1 MFAMLP
7 LALDVQVQKTVVIA
21 RGRPGE
27 QRYALLHAAGC
38 ERIVLYNDL
47 AEAWACNAEALL
59 YQRLPE
65 PEELAGARVVFIAG
79 VPLEIAE
86 PLANAA
92 RATGALV
99 NVEDVLPLCD
109 FHVPA
114 IVRRGDLLISVS
126 TGGRAPG
133 LAQRL
138 RAYLAQIFGTE
149 WETRV
154 RRLGDARLQWRDEG
168 ASKEE
173 VIQRSADMIARE
185 GWLPSRDTP

>member
-1 MFAMLP
+1 MLP
-7 LALDVQVQKTVVIA
+7 LALDVHAQKAIVVA
-21 RGRPGE
+21 RGRPGQ
-27 QRYALLHAAGC
+27 QRYELLHAAGC

-47 AEAWACNAEALL
+47 AEHWACEAEALL

-79 VPLEIAE
+79 LPLEIAE
-86 PLANAA
+86 PLAGASRAA
-92 RATGALV
+92 GALV

-138 RAYLAQIFGTE
+138 RAHLAQMFGVE

-154 RRLGDARLQWRDEG
+154 RRLGDARLQWREEG

-173 VIQRSADMIARE
+173 VIRRSADMIARE
-185 GWLPSRDTP
+185 AWLPSPDTP

>member
-1 MFAMLP
+1 MLP
-7 LALDVQVQKTVVIA
+7 IALDVEEQKVVVVA
-21 RGRPGE
+21 RGRAGQ
-27 QRYALLHAAGC
+27 QRYALAHGAGC
-38 ERIVLYNDL
+38 TRIVLYNDL
-47 AEAWACNAEALL
+47 EEHWACEAEALL

-65 PEELAGARVVFIAG
+65 PDEFAGARVVFIAG

-86 PLANAA
+86 PLAQAA
-92 RATGALV
+92 RAAGALV

-138 RAYLAQIFGTE
+138 RAHLAEIFGEE
-149 WETRV
+149 WEARV
-154 RRLGDARLQWRDEG
+154 RRLGDARLHWRSEG
-168 ASKEE
+168 ASKDE
-173 VIQRSADMIARE
+173 VIQRSAEMIARE
-185 GWLPSRDTP
+185 GWLPARDMP

>member
-1 MFAMLP
+1 MLP
-7 LALDVQVQKTVVIA
+7 IALDVELQKVVVVG

-27 QRYALLHAAGC
+27 QRYALAHGAGC
-38 ERIVLYNDL
+38 ARIVLYNDL
-47 AEAWACNAEALL
+47 AEHWACEAQALL

-65 PEELAGARVVFIAG
+65 PADLAGARVVFIAG

-86 PLANAA
+86 PLAQAA
-92 RATGALV
+92 RAAGALV

-138 RAYLAQIFGTE
+138 RAHLAQMFGVE
-149 WETRV
+149 WETRL
-154 RRLGDARLQWRDEG
+154 RRLGDARLQWREEG
-168 ASKEE
+168 ASKDE
-173 VIQRSADMIARE
+173 VIRRSADMIARE
-185 GWLPSRDTP
+185 GWLPARDTP